1 MWRCRTFRR
10 PTHSSSSA
18 ITKIDRLKGF
28 AAEYGVLFMT
38 PTYEF
43 GSRENRQRRL
53 KEYGYDFEYLSL
65 RGTMVI

>member
-1 MWRCRTFRR
+1 
-10 PTHSSSSA
+10 
-18 ITKIDRLKGF
+18 
-28 AAEYGVLFMT
+28 MT

-53 KEYGYDFEYLSL
+53 KEYGYDFDYLSL